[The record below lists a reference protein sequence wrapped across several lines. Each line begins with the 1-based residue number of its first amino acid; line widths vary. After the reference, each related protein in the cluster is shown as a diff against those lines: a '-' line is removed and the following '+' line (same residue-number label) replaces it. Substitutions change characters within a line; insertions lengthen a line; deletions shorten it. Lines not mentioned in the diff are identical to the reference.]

1 MAVFISLW
9 TYLFTPKFSYARL
22 HSAVQVRSPYTIS
35 THHLF
40 STIFSVSRIC
50 PNIVMLHICKAFL
63 CYRWDPE
70 IHLNLQMPEFVK
82 VFPDFTNMK
91 KTPAFKNDSNGSR
104 FAYSAPFQVTIHQK
118 LNLDLLR
125 KFSFL

>member
-1 MAVFISLW
+1 LPPQNKLPVRIN
-9 TYLFTPKFSYARL
+9 TYEDVDEP
-22 HSAVQVRSPYTIS
+22 
-35 THHLF
+35 
-40 STIFSVSRIC
+40 
-50 PNIVMLHICKAFL
+50 
-63 CYRWDPE
+63 RWDPE
-70 IHLNLQMPEFVK
+70 IHLNLQMPDFVK

-91 KTPAFKNDSNGSR
+91 KTPAFTNDSNGSR